1 MSEGNGHAVPHLIV
15 NRAEVVTE
23 GCKAC
28 GNAFAAN
35 PTGERALTAS
45 VGPAND
51 TYMFCAPC
59 GDSIMGH
66 LQTDGVRQR
75 YGWDWLIPLR
85 GAPLNGNGSH

>member
-1 MSEGNGHAVPHLIV
+1 MSEGNGRAVPHLIV
-15 NRAEVVTE
+15 NKAEVVTD

-35 PTGERALTAS
+35 PTGERALTAT
-45 VGPAND
+45 VGQAND
-51 TYMFCAPC
+51 TYMFCAQC

-66 LQTDGVRQR
+66 LQADGVRQR

-85 GAPLNGNGSH
+85 GAPLNGSTSH